1 MYLLLLNT
9 SYGILFTDMEFS
21 LKFHKATNG
30 YAFEVNRYSS
40 MQPMK
45 IFSDSYIFDSY
56 YDNKD
61 KPGFPLERYCFSY
74 VMHVFEHVSS

>member
-1 MYLLLLNT
+1 MYLLLSNT
-9 SYGILFTDMEFS
+9 SYGILFTDIEYS
-21 LKFHKATNG
+21 LIFHKATNG

-45 IFSDSYIFDSY
+45 IFFDSY

-74 VMHVFEHVSS
+74 VMHVFDHVSS